1 MSDQVAVIIG
11 LCLLGGLVVLA
22 AAESALN
29 AISTSRAEALVE
41 DGASGAERLA
51 AGLVDRRRLLAPILI
66 LSLGSQLTLGALVAI
81 VVERRWGGPW
91 VPLGLA
97 ILLLSMFVI
106 AESVPKTWALLNI
119 DRVAPA
125 AASLS
130 RGFLAIPPLRWLMLG
145 LGSMGSGLLRH
156 TTGSS
161 GAFTS
166 EEEIVAITDAAVAAK
181 VLDVDEGQ
189 MIQSIV
195 DFGDTIVREVMVA
208 RPDVLSASADI
219 TIDEAIAMM
228 VERGVSRMP
237 IYGADIDDIQGIV
250 HIKDLF
256 ARMQRG
262 RGGHFVSIV
271 QRKPVFVP
279 ETKRAA
285 DLLRE
290 IKGVRSTMV
299 VVIDE
304 YGGMAGIVTMEDLI
318 EEFLGEI
325 VDEFDAEEEPLLEPL
340 VGGQWRVHGRIPIDE
355 FNELIGAELP
365 DDDWDT
371 IGGLIFDA
379 LGHVPKLDEEIQVDG
394 FLLTVEAIEGR
405 RITRVRVVR
414 ASATAA
420 DEQNR
425 EMAQNE

>member
-1 MSDQVAVIIG
+1 MSDQVVVIIG

-29 AISTSRAEALVE
+29 AMSTSRAEALVE
-41 DGASGAERLA
+41 DGAPGAERLA

-81 VVERRWGGPW
+81 AVERRWGGAW
-91 VPLGLA
+91 VPVGLA
-97 ILLLSMFVI
+97 ILLLGMFVI
-106 AESVPKTWALLNI
+106 AESVPKTWALRNI

-125 AASLS
+125 AASFS
-130 RGFLAIPPLRWLMLG
+130 RGFLAIPPLRWLMVG
-145 LGSMGSGLLRH
+145 LGTLGSLVLRR

-189 MIQSIV
+189 IIQSIV

-208 RPDVLSASADI
+208 RPDVLAASADI

-237 IYGADIDDIQGIV
+237 IYGEDIDEIQGIV

-271 QRKPVFVP
+271 QRKPMFVP

-340 VGGQWRVHGRIPIDE
+340 RGGEWRVHGRIPIDE
-355 FNELIGAELP
+355 LNELIGAELP

-379 LGHVPKLDEEIQVDG
+379 LGHVPALGEEIHVDG

-414 ASATAA
+414 ASESAVE
-420 DEQNR
+420 EQNR